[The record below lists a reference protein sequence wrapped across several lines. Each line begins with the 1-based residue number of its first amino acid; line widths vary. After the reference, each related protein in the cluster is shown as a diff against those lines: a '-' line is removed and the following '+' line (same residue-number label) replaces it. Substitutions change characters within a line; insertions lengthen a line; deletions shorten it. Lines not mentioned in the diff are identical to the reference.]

1 MAGVRQA
8 ERNPQAALELLDEA
22 ERLYVSEYSPNIRPI
37 SAMRARLRLARRE
50 LPEALAWVRDR
61 GLSVDDDLSYLHE
74 YEHLTLA
81 RVLLAQHSAGRAVGT
96 LHDVDRLLERLLAAA
111 EAGARTGSIIEI
123 LVVQALVNQAGHDL
137 PAARAA
143 LERSLTLAEPEGYVR
158 LFINEGPAMESLL
171 RTAARRGMV
180 QDYVRRLLAAGTKT
194 SHAAPALPSLLGQLS
209 ERELDVLRLLG
220 SDLDGPDI
228 ARELTLSLST
238 VRTHTNN
245 IYAKLDVHDR
255 RAAVRRARELD
266 LLSGTHDR

>member
-1 MAGVRQA
+1 MK
-8 ERNPQAALELLDEA
+8 
-22 ERLYVSEYSPNIRPI
+22 
-37 SAMRARLRLARRE
+37 
-50 LPEALAWVRDR
+50 
-61 GLSVDDDLSYLHE
+61 
-74 YEHLTLA
+74 
-81 RVLLAQHSAGRAVGT
+81 
-96 LHDVDRLLERLLAAA
+96 RLLAAA

-137 PAARAA
+137 PAALAA

-158 LFINEGPAMESLL
+158 LFLNEGPAMESLL

-194 SHAAPALPSLLGQLS
+194 LHAGPALPSLLGQLS

-220 SDLDGPDI
+220 SDLDGPEI
-228 ARELTLSLST
+228 ARQLTVSLST

-255 RAAVRRARELD
+255 RAAVRRGRELN
-266 LLSGTHDR
+266 LLSRTRDR